1 MTNVDDIMTQD
12 RLVELLGRDRPTST
26 QRGPECPGEEALAG
40 YVDGVADAATAQ
52 HIEAHL
58 AQCYACRL
66 QVTAA
71 LRTADGEATDSVPE
85 LLASRARRVIRS
97 RGSRPLRDLRVW
109 AAAATVL
116 LAFGLFVAERP
127 PVPAQNPDSALAPTT
142 RESRFAERGPVLPKI
157 ALPAE
162 NAVVAANELAVSW
175 RAVPGSRYY
184 ELRIVTDAGDL
195 VWQERVTGTDWT
207 PGAKLALQPGAEYFV
222 RVDAFVDDA
231 KPISSEHVM
240 FKVAPQG

>member
-1 MTNVDDIMTQD
+1 MTDVDDIMAWD
-12 RLVELLGRDRPTST
+12 RFVELLGRDRPNSA
-26 QRGPECPGEEALAG
+26 QRGPACPDEEELSG
-40 YVDGVADAATAQ
+40 YVDDVVDVETMQ
-52 HIEAHL
+52 KIEAHL
-58 AQCYACRL
+58 AQCYPCRL
-66 QVTAA
+66 RVAA
-71 LRTADGEATDSVPE
+71 VVRATDGETSEAVPE
-85 LLASRARRVIRS
+85 LLLARARRVIRVGGPQ
-97 RGSRPLRDLRVW
+97 RLRDVRIW

-116 LAFGLFVAERP
+116 LAFGLLIAERP
-127 PVPAQNPDSALAPTT
+127 PETNSDSTLVPTT

-162 NAVVAANELAVSW
+162 NAIVAANELAVRW

-195 VWQERVTGTDWT
+195 VWQERVTRTDWT
-207 PGAKLALQPGAEYFV
+207 PRAKLTLQPGAQYFV
-222 RVDAFVDDA
+222 RVDAFVDDG